1 MIRPT
6 RQRAYSVAIS
16 PSAGRCAEGGYVLLL
31 FALFVFGIFALAAV
45 TIDLGLAR
53 LAQFQMQD
61 AVDSAALEGLRS
73 RDDSD
78 VTPEQRREAVRELVA
93 EIVAGDPSVDAGV
106 GPAVVFTDGGYGGD
120 LAASQTIDLAESG
133 PFAYPSLELNL
144 VDDPVGDMLSGVYDP
159 DQPHG
164 EESDYSRLDFNSPA
178 DPSVVHNAFLVRMRR
193 TRSSGAA
200 PDTIVGVSSSGP
212 ALPYL
217 FGRGAAIGASPDYSP
232 RQDQI
237 TVRGT
242 AIAAARPATTVGAAM
257 IVPVPDDPE
266 PDAPTEIRI
275 AGVTPFAVKL
285 EFWDLLDTGGCANV
299 PLPAEFPVVQ
309 RAVTL
314 GESADELLECRDGLD
329 TCPPDP
335 LPIDPEIHRCVPILA
350 PFGDAYYVVGF
361 GYVAVEVVPGGV
373 EVCRLPST
381 IAPANAT
388 ATLQVVLDV
397 CAGCETESD
406 IAPDCCRA
414 RMEELFQASTSAVTT
429 VLAPALVK
437 ERGSRP

>member
-1 MIRPT
+1 MYK
-6 RQRAYSVAIS
+6 RQ
-16 PSAGRCAEGGYVLLL
+16 
-31 FALFVFGIFALAAV
+31 
-45 TIDLGLAR
+45 
-53 LAQFQMQD
+53 
-61 AVDSAALEGLRS
+61 
-73 RDDSD
+73 
-78 VTPEQRREAVRELVA
+78 
-93 EIVAGDPSVDAGV
+93 
-106 GPAVVFTDGGYGGD
+106 
-120 LAASQTIDLAESG
+120 
-133 PFAYPSLELNL
+133 
-144 VDDPVGDMLSGVYDP
+144 
-159 DQPHG
+159 
-164 EESDYSRLDFNSPA
+164 
-178 DPSVVHNAFLVRMRR
+178 
-193 TRSSGAA
+193 
-200 PDTIVGVSSSGP
+200 
-212 ALPYL
+212 
-217 FGRGAAIGASPDYSP
+217 
-232 RQDQI
+232 
-237 TVRGT
+237 
-242 AIAAARPATTVGAAM
+242 
-257 IVPVPDDPE
+257 VPDDPE